1 MNLYFEY
8 STLEMIKS
16 RIETSSVQI
25 ATLGISLTALT
36 LTMFL
41 YRNSLK
47 TLFKKL
53 GWIQQIRAKNPKNI
67 ILVESEEQCVEAINI
82 LKR

>member
-1 MNLYFEY
+1 
-8 STLEMIKS
+8 MIKS
-16 RIETSSVQI
+16 TIETTSLKIV
-25 ATLGISLTALT
+25 TLGVSLTALT

-41 YRNSLK
+41 YRNSLN

-53 GWIQQIRAKNPKNI
+53 GWIQIRAKNPKNI
-67 ILVESEEQCVEAINI
+67 ILVESEEQCVKAINI